1 MSSDLDI
8 MLGWRRGPWL
18 AFKVDAVWM
27 MDDAKWLILG
37 RWELLGTARVSPT
50 DAPRL
55 LLLVSLRCAAL
66 TAIHTSKQSAE
77 DQRFQGNNKLF
88 NEVWRRWP

>member
-1 MSSDLDI
+1 MQQCKVSSGLDI

-18 AFKVDAVWM
+18 AFKVDAVWI

-66 TAIHTSKQSAE
+66 RCAALTAIHHQQAIC
-77 DQRFQGNNKLF
+77 
-88 NEVWRRWP
+88 